1 MLKEVKKQ
9 SSVLRKTERTILINE
24 DDYRIRTAILKN
36 NLLSELVIERKE
48 RKGIAGN
55 IYKGKV
61 KNIIR
66 GIDAAFVD
74 IGWER
79 TGFLYI
85 SEISTPPAL
94 YDDITPGLLTEG
106 KNFKSPIEKALKE
119 GEDIMVQVVRDP
131 VGNKGPRLTTFV
143 TIAGRFLVLMP
154 FIERLGI
161 SKKITDPGERR
172 RIAEI
177 LKKIKPQGSGLILRT
192 LGAGKSEKELIQ
204 DLNYVS
210 WIWKKIN
217 FMSKVKP
224 VPSLLYQEPDLATR
238 FVRDILRP
246 QKDKLI
252 IDNLRKFLQLKRFFK
267 RYSHNP
273 SSFLE
278 FYNSETGL
286 FKKYGVEEEIQKALK
301 SKVYLPSGGSLAIEE
316 TEALVSIDVNSGK
329 FTAAGGLED
338 TALRTNL
345 EAAREIAHQI
355 ILRNLGGIIIIDFID
370 MRSARNRRKLTISL
384 RNAFKGDRAVTK
396 INTVSSFGLIEMTR
410 ERINP
415 SLAQIL
421 CESCPSCQGSGVI
434 KSVITVAI
442 DKEKEIKKILK
453 TTREKTLKVKLN
465 PEICK
470 YLKGH
475 KRDRMLERISRKRLI
490 LEEDATLNRENI
502 KFTP

>member
-1 MLKEVKKQ
+1 MKEIRKQ
-9 SSVLRKTERTILINE
+9 NTEVRKIERTILINE

-36 NLLSELVIERKE
+36 NLLTELVIERKE
-48 RKGIAGN
+48 KKGIAGS

-61 KNIIR
+61 KNIIP

-74 IGWER
+74 IGWDR

-94 YDDITPGLLTEG
+94 YDEISPGLLTQE
-106 KNFKSPIEKALKE
+106 KSFKSPIEKALKE

-131 VGNKGPRLTTFV
+131 VGNKGPRLTTFI
-143 TIAGRFLVLMP
+143 TIAGRFLVFMP

-161 SKKITDPGERR
+161 SKKIIDPKERN

-177 LKKIKPQGSGLILRT
+177 LKKIRPQNAGLILRT
-192 LGAGKSEKELIQ
+192 LGEGKSERELAQ

-210 WIWKKIN
+210 WIWKRIN
-217 FMSKVKP
+217 FISKMKAA
-224 VPSLLYQEPDLATR
+224 PSLLYQEPDLAMR
-238 FVRDILRP
+238 FARDILRP
-246 QKDKLI
+246 EKDKLI
-252 IDNLRKFLQLKRFFK
+252 VDNLRKFVQLKRFFK
-267 RYSHNP
+267 RYAHNHL
-273 SSFLE
+273 SFLE
-278 FYNSETGL
+278 FYNSEIDL
-286 FKKYGVEEEIQKALK
+286 YKKYGVEEEIQKALK
-301 SKVYLPSGGSLAIEE
+301 SKVWLPSGGSLEIEE

-345 EAAREIAHQI
+345 EAAKEIARQM

-370 MRSARNRRKLTISL
+370 MRSASNRRKLTSSL
-384 RNAFKGDRAVTK
+384 RNAFKDDRAVNK

-421 CESCPSCQGSGVI
+421 CESCPRCQGSGVV
-434 KSVITVAI
+434 KSLTTVAI
-442 DKEKEIKKILK
+442 DKEKEIRKVFKETKEKILK
-453 TTREKTLKVKLN
+453 VQLN

-470 YLKGH
+470 YLKER
-475 KRDRMLERISRKRLI
+475 KRDRIMERVFRKRVVF
-490 LEEDATLNRENI
+490 EEDASLDIEEI

>member
-1 MLKEVKKQ
+1 MREIKKQ
-9 SSVLRKTERTILINE
+9 GSSFRKTDRTILINE

-48 RKGIAGN
+48 KKGIAGN

-61 KNIIR
+61 KNIIPA
-66 GIDAAFVD
+66 IDAAFVD

-94 YDDITPGLLTEG
+94 YDDITPGLLTEE
-106 KNFKSPIEKALKE
+106 KSFKSPIEKALKE
-119 GEDIMVQVVRDP
+119 GEDILVQVVRDP

-161 SKKITDPGERR
+161 SKKITDPRERH

-192 LGAGKSEKELIQ
+192 LGEGKSEKELVQ
-204 DLNYVS
+204 DLHYVS
-210 WIWKKIN
+210 WIWKKIS
-217 FMSKVKP
+217 FMSKMKATP
-224 VPSLLYQEPDLATR
+224 ALLYQEPDLAMK
-238 FVRDILRP
+238 FARDILKP
-246 QKDKLI
+246 EKDKLI
-252 IDNLRKFLQLKRFFK
+252 VDNLRKFVQLKRFFQ
-267 RYSHNP
+267 RYSHDP

-278 FYNSETGL
+278 FYNSETDL
-286 FKKYGVEEEIQKALK
+286 FKKYGVEEEIQKALR

-345 EAAREIAHQI
+345 EAAKEIARQV

-384 RNAFKGDRAVTK
+384 RNAFKDDRAVTK

-421 CESCPSCQGSGVI
+421 CESCASCQGSGVV
-434 KSVITVAI
+434 KSVITVAS

-453 TTREKTLKVKLN
+453 DTKERILKVQLN

-470 YLKGH
+470 YLKER
-475 KRDRMLERISRKRLI
+475 KRDRILERISRKKLV
-490 LEEDATLNRENI
+490 LEEDVALDREGIRCNS
-502 KFTP
+502 